1 MYKMKCWK
9 YYLVH
14 EIVKEEMTF
23 QCMSGQNPL
32 HVTFAKG
39 TKCFKCFSIE
49 NCFLVYVKVP
59 AEMLIME
66 HRCGKKL

>member
-1 MYKMKCWK
+1 
-9 YYLVH
+9 
-14 EIVKEEMTF
+14 MTF

-39 TKCFKCFSIE
+39 TKCFKYFSIE